1 MERPGMWWK
10 VRKRCWNDVGVS
22 GMDLEKFYVTPAQVE
37 SLGGKRYYNLFQD
50 KHSHKEKVYF
60 IRHKSESLDYYKH
73 YEAWA
78 KVQWGAVIKVFG
90 CDQGGEY
97 TGKEFTDHLEH
108 QGTICHLTVHDS
120 PASNGGP
127 ECANWTHLDIAQA
140 MIIQS
145 CQPNFLWAE
154 AIRHSV
160 EMLDLR

>member
-1 MERPGMWWK
+1 M
-10 VRKRCWNDVGVS
+10 DVWG
-22 GMDLEKFYVTPAQVE
+22 PAQVE

-60 IRHKSESLDYYKH
+60 MHQKYESLDYYKH

-78 KVQWGAVIKVFG
+78 KVQQKAIIKIFG
-90 CDQGGEY
+90 CDQGGEF

-108 QGTICHLTVHDS
+108 QGTVCHLTVHDL

-127 ECANWTHLDIAQA
+127 EHANHTHLNIARA

-145 CQPNFLWAE
+145 GQPNFLWAE

-160 EMLDLR
+160 WL